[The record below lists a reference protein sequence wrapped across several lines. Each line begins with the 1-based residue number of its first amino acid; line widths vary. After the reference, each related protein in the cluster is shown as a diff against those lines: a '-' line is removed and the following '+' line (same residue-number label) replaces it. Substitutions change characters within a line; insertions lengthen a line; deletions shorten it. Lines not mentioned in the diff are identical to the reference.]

1 MFRTKSTG
9 LISITG
15 WLGNRISTYHFQDE
29 RFECI
34 QSLTQ
39 RNLLAVP
46 TSNCSR
52 YPDETT
58 CPMKSKRII
67 LFLLSDFVRVNGRF
81 LVPRE
86 NRLCTRERSILG
98 SKREPSRL
106 ASLQLLVGPKRTI
119 LVIKME
125 LGRKERWLAVE
136 LFLFFFSLDAAAIAE
151 APAGLRIAE
160 PSFVNPNQGHGRHG

>member
-1 MFRTKSTG
+1 MHP
-9 LISITG
+9 ISYATQYPSCPNVELFSLPRRNDVSDG
-15 WLGNRISTYHFQDE
+15 
-29 RFECI
+29 I
-34 QSLTQ
+34 Q
-39 RNLLAVP
+39 AD
-46 TSNCSR
+46 
-52 YPDETT
+52 YPL
-58 CPMKSKRII
+58 P
-67 LFLLSDFVRVNGRF
+67 
-81 LVPRE
+81 LV
-86 NRLCTRERSILG
+86 RLCTRERSILG

-125 LGRKERWLAVE
+125 LGREERWLAVE